1 MSGVTIKGIKYV
13 KKRLENSVRPSAVER
28 VMRKAGEKIRAEVIK
43 KQASVV
49 YGSPKSP
56 NYKRTGNLK
65 TALTTI
71 MNKDG
76 SVTVGYPVGA
86 DSRRVPV
93 SEYSGY
99 VEYGTKNM
107 KERPA
112 FRPTLKKMEKELP
125 EFVSKLI
132 WKEIKKAL

>member
-1 MSGVTIKGIKYV
+1 MSGVTIKGIDQIKNRI
-13 KKRLENSVRPSAVER
+13 KNSVKPRGVEK
-28 VMRKAGEKIRAEVIK
+28 VMRKAGEKIRSEVIK
-43 KQASVV
+43 KLAKTV

-71 MNKDG
+71 LNQDG

-99 VEYGTKNM
+99 VEYGTKHM

-112 FRPTLKKMEKELP
+112 FRPTFEKMEEEMP

-132 WKEIKKAL
+132 WKEIKRAL